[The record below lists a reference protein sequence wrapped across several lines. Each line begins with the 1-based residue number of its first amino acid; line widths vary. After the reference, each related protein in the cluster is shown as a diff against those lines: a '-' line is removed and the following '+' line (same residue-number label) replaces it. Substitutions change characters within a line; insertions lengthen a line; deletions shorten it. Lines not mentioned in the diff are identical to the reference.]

1 MKKLASFILALVF
14 AASLTLA
21 ILNQVG
27 QKQMASSQKT
37 ITKYATIL
45 PIGPPKFPK
54 DKKKTDNN

>member
-14 AASLTLA
+14 AASLSLA
-21 ILNQVG
+21 IINHANE
-27 QKQMASSQKT
+27 KQMVNSQKT